1 MKLIAGI
8 GMILVGV
15 LFPAFWIFKRKAPLR
30 PFLVGAL
37 LWIIS
42 VAAKFAV
49 AIPLNRK
56 FFQTLLI
63 HLPAVPAQF
72 IYYTYVG
79 LLTGIFECGLLYIII
94 KQTSL
99 RFYSLDNA
107 IAFGIGFGSFEAIAV
122 GLQSSVVAITTGNI
136 TFAGSFAP
144 YLYIPAPIVGRFF
157 AVFGHLFCSLSIFY
171 AIRSRQV
178 SYFLIA
184 FLFKT
189 LIDGAAGWFVYN
201 VTPSL
206 SNVWLAELVVALS
219 GAIAFLG
226 YKYLSKRYF
235 ETLDPQ
241 IITVST

>member
-37 LWIIS
+37 LWIIC

-63 HLPAVPAQF
+63 HLPPVPAQF

-99 RFYSLDNA
+99 RFYSFDKA
-107 IAFGIGFGSFEAIAV
+107 VTVGIGFGSFEAIAV
-122 GLQSSVVAITTGNI
+122 GFRSSVVAIITGNI

-144 YLYIPAPIVGRFF
+144 YLYIPAPIVERFF
-157 AVFGHLFCSLSIFY
+157 TVFGHLFCSFLIFY
-171 AIRSRQV
+171 AIQNRQA
-178 SYFLIA
+178 SYFFIS

-189 LIDGAAGWFVYN
+189 FVDGSAGWFIYN
-201 VTPSL
+201 VVPSL
-206 SNVWLAELVVALS
+206 SNVWLAEFVIALS

-235 ETLDPQ
+235 ETLVPQ
-241 IITVST
+241 ITTVST